1 MSNPSVRRTVRDHGS
16 QYEASE
22 IAPATSPAHLPMDDT
37 SDQNSDAVCDKLTT
51 IKDILVHADQA
62 AYQWNVSLD
71 QIHWASDTRKVL
83 KLPDEFSIKNH
94 TDLLRHIG
102 KKSAKERL
110 EAIKIAIDAAKQ
122 PSSYTVAYKF
132 FPDPWDHENYLW
144 IEERGYSLDN
154 QNDQSLITRGVLRVF
169 TEHKNALDDLRYWAN
184 RDEITCQLNRPQLL
198 REIET
203 ALTRSRQRK
212 STSIFLLAAVEN
224 LTFINETYGYAVG
237 DEVLAVIGQRLS
249 VSMRTVDCIG
259 RHSANKFGILLQEC
273 GTEAMQHVSNRL
285 LNIVRDA
292 PIKVGSTSINVTLAI
307 GGVIIPDQAEDVQ
320 ETLSAAHEALDQA
333 RVGHQNKF
341 SAFRPNPHKDEER
354 QRFKEMAD
362 DIMAALNE
370 DRMVLAMQPIVA
382 SNTNEP
388 EFYECLIRMRRDN
401 GELVSAQ
408 EIIPVVEK
416 LGLTSYLDL
425 CVLKMAVDILANDPN
440 INLSIN
446 VSGQTTSDHDW
457 LIAMQN
463 LTRGR
468 RDIRERLIVEITET
482 SAIRDLDETVN
493 FVDTLQDLGCRVA
506 IDDFGSGYTTFQNL
520 RFFGVDMLKIDG
532 SFVANIK
539 TDPHNLMFVETL
551 LDLAKKFGIKTVVE
565 WVIDEEVAELMREAG
580 ADYLQGSRFGMP
592 VIANLPTTDFN
603 DIGDNI

>member
-1 MSNPSVRRTVRDHGS
+1 
-16 QYEASE
+16 
-22 IAPATSPAHLPMDDT
+22 
-37 SDQNSDAVCDKLTT
+37 
-51 IKDILVHADQA
+51 
-62 AYQWNVSLD
+62 
-71 QIHWASDTRKVL
+71 
-83 KLPDEFSIKNH
+83 
-94 TDLLRHIG
+94 
-102 KKSAKERL
+102 
-110 EAIKIAIDAAKQ
+110 
-122 PSSYTVAYKF
+122 
-132 FPDPWDHENYLW
+132 
-144 IEERGYSLDN
+144 
-154 QNDQSLITRGVLRVF
+154 
-169 TEHKNALDDLRYWAN
+169 
-184 RDEITCQLNRPQLL
+184 
-198 REIET
+198 
-203 ALTRSRQRK
+203 
-212 STSIFLLAAVEN
+212 
-224 LTFINETYGYAVG
+224 
-237 DEVLAVIGQRLS
+237 
-249 VSMRTVDCIG
+249 
-259 RHSANKFGILLQEC
+259 
-273 GTEAMQHVSNRL
+273 
-285 LNIVRDA
+285 
-292 PIKVGSTSINVTLAI
+292 
-307 GGVIIPDQAEDVQ
+307 
-320 ETLSAAHEALDQA
+320 
-333 RVGHQNKF
+333 
-341 SAFRPNPHKDEER
+341 
-354 QRFKEMAD
+354 MAD
-362 DIMAALNE
+362 DIMAALND

-425 CVLKMAVDILANDPN
+425 SVLKMAVDILANDPK

-457 LIAMQN
+457 LIAIHN

-493 FVDTLQDLGCRVA
+493 FVDTLQELGCRVA
-506 IDDFGSGYTTFQNL
+506 IDDFGSGYTSFQNL

-565 WVIDEEVAELMREAG
+565 WVIDEEVAELMRKAG

-603 DIGDNI
+603 DTGYNI